1 MARNVDLMG
10 LGLAP
15 FLANIMSDNPSFVTA
30 TGAAAGSATQISNGQ
45 ELVVITATATGNYI
59 ALLAGATGALL
70 GDAITV
76 CNIST
81 SAVVVTTPTSTVLYG
96 GGVSATG
103 TTGISVSS
111 GAFMTFWPA
120 SSSVWVGLKGA

>member
-1 MARNVDLMG
+1 MARNIDLMG
-10 LGLAP
+10 LGMPP
-15 FLANIMSDNPSFVTA
+15 FLANSMGVTPFVTTV
-30 TGAAAGSATQISNGQ
+30 TGNAAGSAQTVGNGQ
-45 ELVVITATATGNYI
+45 ELVVVTATATGNYL

-76 CNIST
+76 CNLSS
-81 SAVVVTTPTSTVLYG
+81 SAVVVTTPTNTVLYG

-103 TTGISVSS
+103 VTGISVSS

-120 SSSVWVGLKGA
+120 TASVWVGLKGA